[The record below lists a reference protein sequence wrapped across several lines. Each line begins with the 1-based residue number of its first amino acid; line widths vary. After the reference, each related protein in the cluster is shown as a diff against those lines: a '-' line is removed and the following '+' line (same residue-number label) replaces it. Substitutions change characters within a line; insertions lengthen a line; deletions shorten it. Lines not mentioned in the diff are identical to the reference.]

1 MKTLLRETLSG
12 WRAAYLAVV
21 TAATIAA
28 QVTHGGHYY
37 LVAVVLTA
45 PCAVGAIVGV
55 YVAYGLGDQL
65 VTLVHSGMSADQVSG
80 SVFALTAP
88 INVALFAA
96 AAIGNIVLLRLISDV
111 VRERNLR
118 RVAERHLSRSGGQ

>member
-1 MKTLLRETLSG
+1 MKTFLRETLSG
-12 WRAAYLAVV
+12 WRAAYVAVV

-28 QVTHGGHYY
+28 QVTHDGHYY

-45 PCAVGAIVGV
+45 PCAVCAIVGV

-65 VTLVHSGMSADQVSG
+65 VTFVQPGMSADHVTSW
-80 SVFALTAP
+80 VFALTAP

-96 AAIGNIVLLRLISDV
+96 AAIGNIVLLRLFSHAM
-111 VRERNLR
+111 RERNLHR
-118 RVAERHLSRSGGQ
+118 AAERHLSRSGGQ